1 MRKLIRYFN
10 QNRTKILLIVFIIVF
25 LIIFVRVLN
34 NIIKR
39 NLQEEN
45 NNISNIQIDKDTSIP
60 DEVIISGEEISEERY
75 VELIKEVKTLP
86 EKIAKI
92 LEDKE
97 IIDVE
102 IVSRYMDYIID
113 INTGDLISGDD
124 TRRIERRNILR
135 FEKKLNTKDFGIV
148 RKCPGCGASI
158 NVNNTGKC
166 EYCDTIFNLD
176 DYDYILVSIN
186 VN

>member
-1 MRKLIRYFN
+1 MEDFN
-10 QNRTKILLIVFIIVF
+10 EAMFKTKVDN
-25 LIIFVRVLN
+25 IFVKLYTCIMKGDLTDVRHF
-34 NIIKR
+34 
-39 NLQEEN
+39 
-45 NNISNIQIDKDTSIP
+45 
-60 DEVIISGEEISEERY
+60 ISEELY
-75 VELIKEVKTLP
+75 NNYINKINELISHNKRQMYDEINVKNTM
-86 EKIAKI
+86 IINRKI

-176 DYDYILVSIN
+176 DYDYILMSIN

>member
-1 MRKLIRYFN
+1 MEDFN
-10 QNRTKILLIVFIIVF
+10 EAMFKTKVDN
-25 LIIFVRVLN
+25 IFVKLYTCN
-34 NIIKR
+34 MKG
-39 NLQEEN
+39 NLT
-45 NNISNIQIDKDTSIP
+45 D
-60 DEVIISGEEISEERY
+60 VRHFISEELY
-75 VELIKEVKTLP
+75 NNYINKINELISHNKRQMYDEINVKNTM
-86 EKIAKI
+86 IINRKI

>member
-1 MRKLIRYFN
+1 MEDFN
-10 QNRTKILLIVFIIVF
+10 EAMFKTKVDN
-25 LIIFVRVLN
+25 IFVKLYTCIMKGDLTDVRHF
-34 NIIKR
+34 
-39 NLQEEN
+39 
-45 NNISNIQIDKDTSIP
+45 
-60 DEVIISGEEISEERY
+60 ISE
-75 VELIKEVKTLP
+75 
-86 EKIAKI
+86 
-92 LEDKE
+92 EDKE

>member
-1 MRKLIRYFN
+1 MEDFN
-10 QNRTKILLIVFIIVF
+10 EAMFKTKVDN
-25 LIIFVRVLN
+25 IFVKLYTCIMKGDLTDVRHF
-34 NIIKR
+34 
-39 NLQEEN
+39 
-45 NNISNIQIDKDTSIP
+45 
-60 DEVIISGEEISEERY
+60 ISEELY
-75 VELIKEVKTLP
+75 NNYINKINELISHNKRQMYDEINVKNTM
-86 EKIAKI
+86 IINRKI
-92 LEDKE
+92 LEDRE

-124 TRRIERRNILR
+124 TRRIERSNILR

>member
-1 MRKLIRYFN
+1 MEDFN
-10 QNRTKILLIVFIIVF
+10 EAMFKTKVDN
-25 LIIFVRVLN
+25 IFVKLYTCIMKGDLTDFRHF
-34 NIIKR
+34 
-39 NLQEEN
+39 
-45 NNISNIQIDKDTSIP
+45 
-60 DEVIISGEEISEERY
+60 ISEELY
-75 VELIKEVKTLP
+75 NNYINKINELISHNKRQMYDEINVKNTM
-86 EKIAKI
+86 IINRKI

>member
-1 MRKLIRYFN
+1 MEYFN
-10 QNRTKILLIVFIIVF
+10 EAMFKTKVDN
-25 LIIFVRVLN
+25 IFVKLYTCIMKGDLTDVRHY
-34 NIIKR
+34 
-39 NLQEEN
+39 
-45 NNISNIQIDKDTSIP
+45 
-60 DEVIISGEEISEERY
+60 ISEELY
-75 VELIKEVKTLP
+75 NNYINKINELISHNKRQMYDEINVKNTM
-86 EKIAKI
+86 IINRKI

>member
-1 MRKLIRYFN
+1 MYCVTLWVCRKAAQRFSFS
-10 QNRTKILLIVFIIVF
+10 LLS
-25 LIIFVRVLN
+25 
-34 NIIKR
+34 
-39 NLQEEN
+39 NL
-45 NNISNIQIDKDTSIP
+45 
-60 DEVIISGEEISEERY
+60 
-75 VELIKEVKTLP
+75 
-86 EKIAKI
+86 EK
-92 LEDKE
+92 
-97 IIDVE
+97 
-102 IVSRYMDYIID
+102 
-113 INTGDLISGDD
+113 
-124 TRRIERRNILR
+124 R

>member
-1 MRKLIRYFN
+1 MGDFN
-10 QNRTKILLIVFIIVF
+10 EAMFKTKVDN
-25 LIIFVRVLN
+25 IFVKLYTCIMKGDLTDVRHF
-34 NIIKR
+34 
-39 NLQEEN
+39 
-45 NNISNIQIDKDTSIP
+45 
-60 DEVIISGEEISEERY
+60 ISEELY
-75 VELIKEVKTLP
+75 NNYINKINELISHNKRQMYDEINVKNTM
-86 EKIAKI
+86 IINRKI

-148 RKCPGCGASI
+148 CKCPGCGASI
-158 NVNNTGKC
+158 NINNTGKC

>member
-1 MRKLIRYFN
+1 MEDFN
-10 QNRTKILLIVFIIVF
+10 EAMFKTKVDN
-25 LIIFVRVLN
+25 IFVKLYTCIMKGDLTDVRHF
-34 NIIKR
+34 
-39 NLQEEN
+39 
-45 NNISNIQIDKDTSIP
+45 
-60 DEVIISGEEISEERY
+60 ISEELY
-75 VELIKEVKTLP
+75 NNYINKINELISHNKRQMYDEINVKNTM
-86 EKIAKI
+86 IINRKI

-102 IVSRYMDYIID
+102 IVSRYMDYIIG

>member
-1 MRKLIRYFN
+1 MEDFN
-10 QNRTKILLIVFIIVF
+10 EAMFKTKVDN
-25 LIIFVRVLN
+25 IFVKLYTCIMKGDLTDVRHF
-34 NIIKR
+34 
-39 NLQEEN
+39 
-45 NNISNIQIDKDTSIP
+45 ISNELYNNYMNKIN
-60 DEVIISGEEISEERY
+60 
-75 VELIKEVKTLP
+75 ELISHNKRQMYDEINVKNTM
-86 EKIAKI
+86 II
-92 LEDKE
+92 NRSVLEDKE

-158 NVNNTGKC
+158 NINNTGKC

>member
-1 MRKLIRYFN
+1 MEDFN
-10 QNRTKILLIVFIIVF
+10 EAMFKTKVDN
-25 LIIFVRVLN
+25 IFVKLYTCIMKGDLTDVRHF
-34 NIIKR
+34 
-39 NLQEEN
+39 
-45 NNISNIQIDKDTSIP
+45 
-60 DEVIISGEEISEERY
+60 ISEELY
-75 VELIKEVKTLP
+75 NNHINKINELISHNKRQMYDEINVKNTM
-86 EKIAKI
+86 IINRKI